1 VRICWGSVPTGQMY
15 CFLKRLALF
24 CFAQFSYHT
33 PQVDLPGI
41 TRQIEN
47 TKFLANE
54 LDIG

>member
-1 VRICWGSVPTGQMY
+1 MY
-15 CFLKRLALF
+15 CFPKRLALF